1 MQFKNIISERPEC
14 IRDTYGTG
22 SCFTYWARLKTSQ
35 CKYHICLNSG
45 KLFRCCKTRWNW
57 VSLQEFFYDGFQRS
71 VPSSTAM
78 YLVESASNFVIG
90 HSAEKCEHAIFGSY
104 VLLFK
109 NCYLHAKLLVLT
121 SVQGFSYENEEFC
134 STCLASHTHAVN
146 LPRGISLHKNAQ
158 PYDQETQNL
167 VSELYFLWQFRSLS
181 TQDKEEFFLQT
192 VYTEAAKWKL

>member
-1 MQFKNIISERPEC
+1 MAS
-14 IRDTYGTG
+14 
-22 SCFTYWARLKTSQ
+22 
-35 CKYHICLNSG
+35 
-45 KLFRCCKTRWNW
+45 
-57 VSLQEFFYDGFQRS
+57 RS

-78 YLVESASNFVIG
+78 YLLESASNFVIG

-109 NCYLHAKLLVLT
+109 NCYLHAKLLILT
-121 SVQGFSYENEEFC
+121 SVQGSSCENEEFC

-146 LPRGISLHKNAQ
+146 LPCGISLHKNAQ

-167 VSELYFLWQFRSLS
+167 VSELYFVWQFRSLS

-192 VYTEAAKWKL
+192 IYTEAVKWKL